1 MASRKGDPPR
11 PLLEATDSA
20 ALRAAFERLRANGL
34 SRGEAAAELLRRN
47 FYDFVDSQS
56 DAGTEPCH
64 RLRIIKR

>member
-1 MASRKGDPPR
+1 
-11 PLLEATDSA
+11 LLEATDSA